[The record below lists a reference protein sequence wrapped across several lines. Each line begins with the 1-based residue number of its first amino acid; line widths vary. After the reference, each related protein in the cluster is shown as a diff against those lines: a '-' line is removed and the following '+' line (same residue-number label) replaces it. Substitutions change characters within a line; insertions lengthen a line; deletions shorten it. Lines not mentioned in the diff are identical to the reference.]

1 MNASFQFLLGLN
13 DSFAQLRTQILAMEP
28 LPPITKVFSILF
40 QEEQQRLLHIRP
52 LPTES
57 MAFAAANSGAT
68 RSNLRCTECGKTGH
82 TRDRCWRIIGYPSGR
97 DPRSKPRPSLLG
109 KPPPS
114 LTPVANQASFSSDLS
129 PVPGLTPELY
139 QKLLDLLNPTPTSSN
154 FVGNVTSTPSSFDHH
169 HDWVVDSGAS
179 AHMCHDPR
187 RFSALK
193 PSPTSLSVKI
203 TKWPYPLHYGYRSML
218 LSPTLT
224 LSNDPQSTR
233 LIGAGDLCNGL
244 YVYRPNNVLALS
256 IQTTA
261 NKDLWHRRLVDDF
274 SRTTWIYLMRYKS
287 EAHTNLLHFFAL
299 VQTQFNTIVKK
310 IRTDNGQEF
319 LETKLQSYFQN
330 HGIIHERTCVETPQQ
345 NGVAERKHRH
355 LLNIARSLR
364 FQAHLPLKFW
374 GECVLTA
381 AYLINRTPSRILH
394 NKSPFELLFN
404 IIPNYNHLRVFG
416 CLCYAQTLRAHRDK
430 FSPRASKCLFLGYPS
445 NHKAYKLYNLDTQKI
460 FFSRDVTFHED
471 IFPFQDLPDI
481 SQPSI
486 PILPLPVPEP
496 VPEPIPPTP
505 SPPPPTTTDSPPP
518 PSTSLRPRRTTS
530 RPTYLQDYVC
540 PTLHAGPTASSLTTS
555 TSGTAHPLSAFLS
568 YSRFSPSHLTFLH
581 ALTSSVEPSCY
592 STALRHSHWR
602 EAMSNEL
609 RALEANST
617 WTLEPLPPDKKPIGC
632 KWVFKTKLNA
642 DGSIERYKARLVAKG
657 YTQIEGLDYHET
669 FAPVAKMTTVRCLLA
684 VAATQQWIIHQLDVN
699 NAFLHGDLDEEVY
712 MTPPPGY
719 CPKGE
724 TRVCRLRKSLYGL
737 KQASR
742 NWFFKLTTV
751 LLDAGFTQSQADH
764 SLFTLVST
772 TSITIVL
779 VYVDD
784 ILVAGNDL
792 SQIETFKHALSTNF
806 KTKDLGPLKYFLGL
820 EVARSPKV
828 NILSQFM
835 HAPRLPHMQA
845 ATRVLRYIKGS
856 PGQGILF
863 PSSNTL
869 HVTAY
874 TDSDWASCPTTRRS
888 TTGYFIQLGTS
899 PISWR
904 TKKQTTVARS
914 SAEAEYRAMAVT
926 TCELTWLKQLLAD
939 FGISHPEP
947 FSLHCDNQSA
957 LHIAHN
963 PVFHERTK
971 HIEIDCHIIR
981 DKIRSGL
988 LTAVHTSSHEQLADI
1003 FTKVLG

>member
-1 MNASFQFLLGLN
+1 
-13 DSFAQLRTQILAMEP
+13 
-28 LPPITKVFSILF
+28 
-40 QEEQQRLLHIRP
+40 
-52 LPTES
+52 
-57 MAFAAANSGAT
+57 
-68 RSNLRCTECGKTGH
+68 
-82 TRDRCWRIIGYPSGR
+82 
-97 DPRSKPRPSLLG
+97 
-109 KPPPS
+109 
-114 LTPVANQASFSSDLS
+114 
-129 PVPGLTPELY
+129 
-139 QKLLDLLNPTPTSSN
+139 
-154 FVGNVTSTPSSFDHH
+154 
-169 HDWVVDSGAS
+169 
-179 AHMCHDPR
+179 
-187 RFSALK
+187 
-193 PSPTSLSVKI
+193 
-203 TKWPYPLHYGYRSML
+203 
-218 LSPTLT
+218 
-224 LSNDPQSTR
+224 
-233 LIGAGDLCNGL
+233 
-244 YVYRPNNVLALS
+244 
-256 IQTTA
+256 
-261 NKDLWHRRLVDDF
+261 
-274 SRTTWIYLMRYKS
+274 MRYKS

-330 HGIIHERTCVETPQQ
+330 HGIIHERTCVETLQQ

-416 CLCYAQTLRAHRDK
+416 CLCYAQTLRVHRDK

-445 NHKAYKLYNLDTQKI
+445 NRKAYKLYNLDTQKI

-496 VPEPIPPTP
+496 IPPTP
-505 SPPPPTTTDSPPP
+505 SPPPPTTTDSPSP

-555 TSGTAHPLSAFLS
+555 TSGTAHPLSVFLS

-669 FAPVAKMTTVRCLLA
+669 FAPVAKMTTIRFLLA

-820 EVARSPKV
+820 EVARSPKGIFLNQRKYALDILNDSGQLGARTASFPMEQNLKLTNQDGTPLSDPSPYRRLVGRLIYLTITRPDIVFTV

-856 PGQGILF
+856 LGQGILF
-863 PSSNTL
+863 LSSNTL

-1003 FTKVLG
+1003 FTKALGRDLFHHFLCKLGITDLHAPT

>member
-1 MNASFQFLLGLN
+1 MTRALNAKNKLSFVDGSLPTPDPNSPEYKQWNQTKNMVLTWILN
-13 DSFAQLRTQILAMEP
+13 SISPSLANSLEYHTNP
-28 LPPITKVFSILF
+28 RE
-40 QEEQQRLLHIRP
+40 EEQQRLLHIRP
-52 LPTES
+52 LLTES
-57 MAFAAANSGAT
+57 MAFAATNSGAT

-114 LTPVANQASFSSDLS
+114 LTSVANQASFSSDLS

-139 QKLLDLLNPTPTSSN
+139 QKLLDLLNPTRTSSN

-193 PSPTSLSVKI
+193 PSPTSLSVKL
-203 TKWPYPLHYGYRSML
+203 PNGH
-218 LSPTLT
+218 T
-224 LSNDPQSTR
+224 LS
-233 LIGAGDLCNGL
+233 IM
-244 YVYRPNNVLALS
+244 
-256 IQTTA
+256 
-261 NKDLWHRRLVDDF
+261 VDDF

-299 VQTQFNTIVKK
+299 VQTQFNTMVKK
-310 IRTDNGQEF
+310 IHTDNGQEF

-345 NGVAERKHRH
+345 NGVAEHKHRH

-404 IIPNYNHLRVFG
+404 TIPNYNHLRVFG

-505 SPPPPTTTDSPPP
+505 SSPPPTTTDSPPP
-518 PSTSLRPRRTTS
+518 PSTSLHPRRTTS

-684 VAATQQWIIHQLDVN
+684 VAAAQQWIIHQLDVN

-820 EVARSPKV
+820 EVARSPKSSPNQDGALLSDPSPYRRLVGRLIYLTITRPNIVFAV

-845 ATRVLRYIKGS
+845 ATRIGPAALLLAAPPPVISFSLAQVL
-856 PGQGILF
+856 F
-863 PSSNTL
+863 
-869 HVTAY
+869 
-874 TDSDWASCPTTRRS
+874 
-888 TTGYFIQLGTS
+888 
-899 PISWR
+899 SWC

-1003 FTKVLG
+1003 FTKALGRDLFHHFLCKLGITDLHAPT

>member
-1 MNASFQFLLGLN
+1 MASSSSSNSTSSPPTSNVSSPYTLHPSDSPSLILVSGLLTGDNFPKWQKAMTRALNAKNKLSFVDGSLPTPDPTSPEYKQWNQTKDMVLTWILNSISPSLANSLEYHTNPREVWIDLQSRFSHGNNARPLSPETHLQNHTDLKDFQQQADDERVFQFLLGLN

-52 LPTES
+52 LPTDS
-57 MAFAAANSGAT
+57 LAFAAANSST
-68 RSNLRCTECGKTGH
+68 SRPNHRCTECGKTGH
-82 TRDRCWRIIGYPSGR
+82 TRDRCWRVIGYPSGR

-114 LTPVANQASFSSDLS
+114 LTPVANQASFSSDSS

-139 QKLLDLLNPTPTSSN
+139 QKLLGSAQPDTHFFQLRR
-154 FVGNVTSTPSSFDHH
+154 
-169 HDWVVDSGAS
+169 GAS
-179 AHMCHDPR
+179 AHMCHDR
-187 RFSALK
+187 RLFSALQ
-193 PSPTSLSVKI
+193 PPPPSLSVKLPNGHTLSI
-203 TKWPYPLHYGYRSML
+203 MGIGYCI
-218 LSPTLT
+218 LSPTLILT
-224 LSNDPQSTR
+224 NDPQSTR

-256 IQTTA
+256 VQPTA
-261 NKDLWHRRLVDDF
+261 NKDLWHRRL
-274 SRTTWIYLMRYKS
+274 
-287 EAHTNLLHFFAL
+287 
-299 VQTQFNTIVKK
+299 
-310 IRTDNGQEF
+310 
-319 LETKLQSYFQN
+319 
-330 HGIIHERTCVETPQQ
+330 
-345 NGVAERKHRH
+345 
-355 LLNIARSLR
+355 
-364 FQAHLPLKFW
+364 
-374 GECVLTA
+374 
-381 AYLINRTPSRILH
+381 
-394 NKSPFELLFN
+394 
-404 IIPNYNHLRVFG
+404 
-416 CLCYAQTLRAHRDK
+416 
-430 FSPRASKCLFLGYPS
+430 
-445 NHKAYKLYNLDTQKI
+445 
-460 FFSRDVTFHED
+460 
-471 IFPFQDLPDI
+471 DLPDI
-481 SQPSI
+481 PSPSI

-496 VPEPIPPTP
+496 ILSLPEPILPTSS
-505 SPPPPTTTDSPPP
+505 SPPSTATTDSPPP

-530 RPTYLQDYVC
+530 RPAYLQDYVC
-540 PTLHAGPTASSLTTS
+540 PTLHVGPTASSLTTS

-568 YSRFSPSHLTFLH
+568 YSRFSSSHLTFLH

-602 EAMSNEL
+602 EAMSTEL

-617 WTLEPLPPDKKPIGC
+617 WTLEPLPPGKKPIGC
-632 KWVFKTKLNA
+632 KWVFKTKLRA

-657 YTQIEGLDYHET
+657 YTQVEGLDYHET

-684 VAATQQWIIHQLDVN
+684 VAAAQQWIIHQLDVN

-712 MTPPPGY
+712 MIPPPGY

-724 TRVCRLRKSLYGL
+724 TRFTNL
-737 KQASR
+737 KQ
-742 NWFFKLTTV
+742 TT
-751 LLDAGFTQSQADH
+751 
-764 SLFTLVST
+764 LFTLVQT
-772 TSITIVL
+772 TSITVVL

-820 EVARSPKV
+820 EVARSHKGIFLNQRKYALDILNDSGQLGARIAPFPMEQNLKLTNQDGDLLPDPSAYRRLVGRLIYLTITRPDIVFAV

-845 ATRVLRYIKGS
+845 ATRVLRYIKGT

-988 LTAVHTSSHEQLADI
+988 LTAVHTSSHEQIADI
-1003 FTKVLG
+1003 FTKALGRELFHHFLCKLGITDLHAPT